1 MVEEATMKELFAIC
15 PGAQEMIE
23 GGITYIYLP
32 QLKLP
37 CAPGLIDGLLCIQ
50 QHGGYTTRLFLSQ
63 PVSGKGANWSVH
75 EIVGRTWHTW
85 SWNNV
90 PANLRPA
97 EILAGHLRTFR

>member
-1 MVEEATMKELFAIC
+1 MVGEAAMRELQTIVS
-15 PGAQEMIE
+15 GAQEMTE
-23 GGITYIYLP
+23 GGITYIHLP

-37 CAPGLIDGLLCIQ
+37 CAPGAVEALLCIQ

-63 PVSGKGANWSVH
+63 PVPGKGNNWSTH
-75 EIVGRTWHTW
+75 QILGRPWHTW

-97 EILAGHLRTFR
+97 EILTGHLGAFR

>member
-1 MVEEATMKELFAIC
+1 MVDEAAMKELSAVS
-15 PGAQEMIE
+15 PGAQEMTE

-32 QLKLP
+32 QLRLP
-37 CAPGLIDGLLCIQ
+37 CGPGIVEGLLCIQ

-63 PVSGKGANWSVH
+63 RIPGKGANWTVH
-75 EIVGRTWHTW
+75 QVLGRTWHTW

-97 EILAGHLRTFR
+97 EILAGHLRAIR